1 MLPPLGQLPFLK
13 HLHMEL
19 YDVDYIG
26 EEFYGAEDVVF
37 PSLRDLELDDLP
49 KLAKWQESSIHNHI
63 AFPRLKRLTL
73 SNCPQLVQVPLFSPT
88 ATTIMIEHTGFIP
101 YMRLN
106 PAPSKSN
113 NYVLEA
119 CTTTILNSGL
129 FANKHLEAVVNFNF
143 RCNKQQPV
151 MAKEL
156 QVLSSL
162 QRLTLSHC
170 GLSNEKLSMCLH
182 ALPISLSSLVI
193 VDLHNITA
201 LPLQD
206 DFSHNTKPSRT

>member
-26 EEFYGAEDVVF
+26 EEFYRAEDVVF
-37 PSLRDLELDDLP
+37 LSLRDLELDDLP

-151 MAKEL
+151 MAKNCR
-156 QVLSSL
+156 SS
-162 QRLTLSHC
+162 
-170 GLSNEKLSMCLH
+170 
-182 ALPISLSSLVI
+182 ALC
-193 VDLHNITA
+193 
-201 LPLQD
+201 
-206 DFSHNTKPSRT
+206 KG